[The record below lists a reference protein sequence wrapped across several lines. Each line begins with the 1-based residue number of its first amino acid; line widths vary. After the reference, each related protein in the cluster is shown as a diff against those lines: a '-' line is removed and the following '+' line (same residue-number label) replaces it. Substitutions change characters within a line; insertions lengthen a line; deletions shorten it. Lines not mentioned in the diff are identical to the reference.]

1 MKALPMTE
9 PTDGLAQYQSI
20 KRVLAGKIMEVVDAG
35 CYVQNADGT
44 SVLRLYARNMTARYT
59 PVVGDWWV
67 VYEDGYQSLSPAK
80 MFEEGYVLF
89 GPSADN
95 LGAAVRRAGLAGP

>member
-1 MKALPMTE
+1 MTE

-20 KRVLAGKIMEVVDAG
+20 KRVLAGKITEVVDAG
-35 CYVQNADGT
+35 CYVQNTDGT
-44 SVLRLYARNMTARYT
+44 SVLRLYASNMTARYT
-59 PVVGDWWV
+59 PVVGDWWMI
-67 VYEDGYQSLSPAK
+67 YEDGYQSLSPAK
-80 MFEEGYVLF
+80 MFEDGYVLF